1 MEMLYNSTRGGEKG
15 ITSSMAILKGIA
27 DDGGLFMPEAF
38 PVMPAGMLEEL
49 IRADYQTRAVRIMKL
64 FLEDFSEEELAYFA
78 SKAYAFGEKFD
89 TEAVAPV
96 HHVTEGTEVLELWH
110 GPTCAFKDMALQMLP
125 WLLTAS
131 LRKTGEEKT
140 ACILVATSGDTGKAA
155 LEGFRDVDHT
165 KILVFYPKDGVSD
178 IQKLQMVTQQ
188 GLTTRRPAS
197 SRSFPMK
204 SCGTSWRRRG
214 ISCPLPTPSTGDA
227 SCRRWYITSALIAIW
242 FRIIGFR
249 WGIRSTSAFP
259 PAISGISS
267 LGFMPRLWA
276 FP

>member
-1 MEMLYNSTRGGEKG
+1 MKYLSTRDA
-15 ITSSMAILKGIA
+15 TLRFDAAQAIVQGLSR
-27 DDGGLFMPEAF
+27 DGGLFMPEAF

-131 LRKTGEEKT
+131 LRKNGEERT
-140 ACILVATSGDTGKAA
+140 VSILVATKRVTTG
-155 LEGFRDVDHT
+155 
-165 KILVFYPKDGVSD
+165 
-178 IQKLQMVTQQ
+178 
-188 GLTTRRPAS
+188 
-197 SRSFPMK
+197 
-204 SCGTSWRRRG
+204 
-214 ISCPLPTPSTGDA
+214 
-227 SCRRWYITSALIAIW
+227 
-242 FRIIGFR
+242 
-249 WGIRSTSAFP
+249 
-259 PAISGISS
+259 GISS
-267 LGFMPRLWA
+267 TSSTSTSTRDNTVLGRLTSGSPC
-276 FP
+276 FFRIKSYHFL